1 MRGSSAHNRYV
12 LAQILSKWGESRFA
26 ISFDSKG
33 LRSALTIAIHLQVV
47 LRNRLTVKACEGRIS
62 DAHGAT
68 TMRATDRDGLF
79 QPSNFHQKK

>member
-12 LAQILSKWGESRFA
+12 LAQILSKWGGSRFA
-26 ISFDSKG
+26 ISFELQGVTVGINHCDSP
-33 LRSALTIAIHLQVV
+33 SSCAPD
-47 LRNRLTVKACEGRIS
+47 RLTVKACEGRIS